1 MTLNYVMDVFKILL
15 EVINNPEAPKFYRD
29 LQNFYKEA
37 GMENESEAF
46 LELLEVKF
54 KKNVS
59 DS

>member
-1 MTLNYVMDVFKILL
+1 MEVYKILL

-29 LQNFYKEA
+29 LQNFYKNE

-46 LELLEVKF
+46 LKLLEIKF

-59 DS
+59 DN

>member
-1 MTLNYVMDVFKILL
+1 MDVFKILL